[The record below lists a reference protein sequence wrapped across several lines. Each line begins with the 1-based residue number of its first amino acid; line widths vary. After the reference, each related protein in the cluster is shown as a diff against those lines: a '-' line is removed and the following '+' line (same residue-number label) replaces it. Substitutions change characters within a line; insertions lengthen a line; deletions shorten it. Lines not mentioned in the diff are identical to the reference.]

1 MVLVVPCDVILR
13 AINIQGKQFAPELWE
28 SQRQVTESF
37 FPVEHAKP
45 CVCL

>member
-13 AINIQGKQFAPELWE
+13 AINIQGNRPPELWE